1 MDKIGVIG
9 FGYVGKELALR
20 LSTFYEVI
28 CYDIDSKKIGVTD
41 RKYPIKLHTT
51 NDAGDLNKCD
61 IYIIT
66 VQTPI
71 NNDTSPDL
79 SYLLSSTELVSHYIK
94 KGDTVI
100 YESTVYP
107 GVTENICCKILED
120 CSGLKVNRDFYL
132 GYSPERISPGDC
144 EHRIDN
150 TTKIIAGSNDIA
162 LQKLAEIYG
171 KVTGGNI
178 FIAKTIQEAEAAK
191 LLENLQRDVNI
202 ALMNEF
208 ANVMSQL
215 GIRPSNVIAA
225 ANTKWNFCNF
235 FPGSGGGHCI
245 GIDTYYYMKTA
256 YECGIEPQMAKAAR
270 DINEATISSIISVIS
285 KKIKIGSSQTVCLL
299 GAGYKNNISDIRNSA
314 SIKIAFGL
322 LHAGYTVKLF
332 DPLVSSHTTLPNGL
346 VLSKYEDIKKI
357 QALICVVYHDIFNDY
372 TFDDTLFD
380 NPQKA
385 VVIDPYCKLRKL
397 HKYNVFEL

>member
-235 FPGSGGGHCI
+235 KN
-245 GIDTYYYMKTA
+245 Y
-256 YECGIEPQMAKAAR
+256 
-270 DINEATISSIISVIS
+270 
-285 KKIKIGSSQTVCLL
+285 IKNFC
-299 GAGYKNNISDIRNSA
+299 RN
-314 SIKIAFGL
+314 
-322 LHAGYTVKLF
+322 
-332 DPLVSSHTTLPNGL
+332 
-346 VLSKYEDIKKI
+346 
-357 QALICVVYHDIFNDY
+357 
-372 TFDDTLFD
+372 
-380 NPQKA
+380 
-385 VVIDPYCKLRKL
+385 
-397 HKYNVFEL
+397 